1 MKTLFYLWDM
11 NETQTPNTMNISL
24 TTSQLEDIKQ
34 TDTWVLI
41 DICANC
47 PVHLPMWEACN
58 DELKNRLCK

>member
-1 MKTLFYLWDM
+1 M